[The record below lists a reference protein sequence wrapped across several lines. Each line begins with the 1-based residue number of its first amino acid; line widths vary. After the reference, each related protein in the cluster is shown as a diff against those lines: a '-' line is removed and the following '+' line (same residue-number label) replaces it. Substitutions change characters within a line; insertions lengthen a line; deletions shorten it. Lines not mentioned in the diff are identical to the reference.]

1 MSVLNMSVIKKIN
14 KLSQS
19 EFIKV
24 FANIFENTSWI
35 AEDLYNQ
42 KPFDDFKDL
51 SSKMITI
58 FDNTTQENQLKIL
71 NFHPD
76 LANKTKISLLTPD
89 SLKEQT
95 SAGLDQCT
103 EEEFSE
109 FKKLNDTYKKFGFPF
124 ILAVKEKTKIEI
136 LNNFRKRI
144 SSDPEIEFDEAVKQ
158 VKQIASLRLKE
169 LNNKG
174 L

>member
-1 MSVLNMSVIKKIN
+1 MINKIN
-14 KLSQS
+14 KLSKS
-19 EFIKV
+19 EFVKF
-24 FANIFENTSWI
+24 FANIFENARWI
-35 AEDLYNQ
+35 AEELYNQ
-42 KPFDDFKDL
+42 KPFDNFEAL
-51 SSKMITI
+51 SSKMPNI
-58 FDNTTQENQLKIL
+58 FEATTREKQLKIL
-71 NFHPD
+71 NAHPD

-89 SLKEQT
+89 SLKEQA

-124 ILAVKEKTKIEI
+124 ILAVKGITKIEI

-144 SSDPEIEFDEAVKQ
+144 SSDPGIEFDEAVKQ

>member
-1 MSVLNMSVIKKIN
+1 MFNKIN
-14 KLSQS
+14 KLSKS

-24 FANIFENTSWI
+24 FANIFENAIWI
-35 AEDLYNQ
+35 AEKLYNQ
-42 KPFDDFKDL
+42 KPFDNFEEL
-51 SSKMITI
+51 SSKILNI
-58 FDNTTQENQLKIL
+58 FETSTKEKQLKIL
-71 NFHPD
+71 NAHPD

-95 SAGLDQCT
+95 DAGLDQCT
-103 EEEFSE
+103 EEEFNE
-109 FKKLNDTYKKFGFPF
+109 FEKLNDTYKKFGFPF
-124 ILAVKEKTKIEI
+124 ILAVKGKTKIDV

-158 VKQIASLRLKE
+158 AKQIASLRLKE

>member
-1 MSVLNMSVIKKIN
+1 MINKIN
-14 KLSQS
+14 KLSKS

-24 FANIFENTSWI
+24 FANIFENSIWI
-35 AEDLYNQ
+35 AEELYNQ
-42 KPFDDFKDL
+42 KPFDNFEEL
-51 SSKMITI
+51 SSKMLNI
-58 FDNTTQENQLKIL
+58 FETATKEKQLKIL
-71 NFHPD
+71 NAHPD

-89 SLKEQT
+89 SLKEQIN
-95 SAGLDQCT
+95 AGLDQCT
-103 EEEFSE
+103 KEEFNE
-109 FKKLNDTYKKFGFPF
+109 FKKLNNTYKKFGFPF

-136 LNNFRKRI
+136 LNNFRKRV

-169 LNNKG
+169 LNNKD

>member
-1 MSVLNMSVIKKIN
+1 MINKIN
-14 KLSQS
+14 KLSKS

-24 FANIFENTSWI
+24 FANIFENSSWI
-35 AEDLYNQ
+35 AEELYNQ
-42 KPFDDFKDL
+42 KPFNNFEEL
-51 SSKMITI
+51 SSKILNI
-58 FDNTTQENQLKIL
+58 FETATKDKQLKIL
-71 NFHPD
+71 KAHPD
-76 LANKTKISLLTPD
+76 LANKTKISSLTPD
-89 SLKEQT
+89 SLKEQA
-95 SAGLDQCT
+95 SVGLDQCT
-103 EEEFSE
+103 EEEFNE

-124 ILAVKEKTKIEI
+124 ILAVNGKTKIEI

-169 LNNKG
+169 LNNKN

>member
-1 MSVLNMSVIKKIN
+1 MINKIN
-14 KLSQS
+14 KLSKS

-24 FANIFENTSWI
+24 FANIFENSRWI
-35 AEDLYNQ
+35 AEELYIQ
-42 KPFDDFKDL
+42 KPFDNFEEL
-51 SSKMITI
+51 SSKILNI
-58 FDNTTQENQLKIL
+58 FETTTREKQLKIL
-71 NFHPD
+71 NNHPD

-109 FKKLNDTYKKFGFPF
+109 FKKLNDSYKKFGFPF
-124 ILAVKEKTKIEI
+124 ILAVKGKTKIEI

-144 SSDPEIEFDEAVKQ
+144 SSDPEIEFNEAVKQ
-158 VKQIASLRLKE
+158 VKQIASMRLKE
-169 LNNKG
+169 LNNKDI
-174 L
+174 